1 MLLQEIS
8 KELRSFLPEGAVLF
22 EEPMRLHTTFRIG
35 GPADVYVQVASE
47 EELARVLAV
56 CHAAGG
62 SPYIIGKGSNLLVAD
77 GGVRGVVVEIGR
89 AMSDI
94 CVEGSRIHAK
104 AGAALSAIARAALA
118 ASLDGFAFAAGI
130 PGSLGGAAVMNA
142 GAYGGEMKD
151 VVETVRLLMPDGS
164 ICEKTPAEL
173 HFRYRATDIPEIGA
187 IVTGACICLTP
198 GKAEEIREKMEE
210 LRLRRQEKQPLD
222 LPSAGSTFKR
232 PEGDFAGRLIEAS
245 GLRGHR
251 VGGAMVSEKHCG
263 FVVNMGDATAA
274 DVCAVICDVRERVF
288 ADSGILLEPEVR
300 FIGDFEKEEPC
311 HFPGK

>member
-1 MLLQEIS
+1 
-8 KELRSFLPEGAVLF
+8 
-22 EEPMRLHTTFRIG
+22 
-35 GPADVYVQVASE
+35 
-47 EELARVLAV
+47 
-56 CHAAGG
+56 
-62 SPYIIGKGSNLLVAD
+62 
-77 GGVRGVVVEIGR
+77 
-89 AMSDI
+89 
-94 CVEGSRIHAK
+94 
-104 AGAALSAIARAALA
+104 
-118 ASLDGFAFAAGI
+118 
-130 PGSLGGAAVMNA
+130 
-142 GAYGGEMKD
+142 
-151 VVETVRLLMPDGS
+151 MPDGS